1 MYQCE
6 QIGNKLLAPQVEE
19 ELLKYIVENPVAVGE
34 KIPNEYELARLFG
47 VGRSTVREAV
57 KGLVSAGVLEVRRG
71 SGTYV
76 ISTKRQAED
85 PLGLSKAEDQYRQT
99 LDLLE
104 VRLMLEPEIAA
115 KAAARATA
123 EDKRRIRQLCDEVEE
138 LYVRGVNHLEKD
150 VAFHEYIA
158 KTSGN
163 RVVEN
168 LIPLIASAVIAFG
181 ELTDRAL
188 MRETIETHRAI
199 SDAIADNDPAG
210 ARYAMIMHLNYNRQK
225 ILGLLKDR
233 EKV

>member
-57 KGLVSAGVLEVRRG
+57 KGLVTAGVLEVRRG

-76 ISTKRQAED
+76 ISTRRQEED
-85 PLGLSKAEDQYRQT
+85 PLGLSRAKDQYKQT

-115 KAAARATA
+115 KAAALATA
-123 EDKRRIRQLCDEVEE
+123 EDKRMIRELCDAVEALCLKGE
-138 LYVRGVNHLEKD
+138 NHLEKD

-163 RVVEN
+163 HVVET
-168 LIPLIASAVIAFG
+168 LIPLIAKAVVAFG

-188 MRETIETHRAI
+188 IRETIETHRAI
-199 SDAIADNDPAG
+199 SDAITNNDPNG

-225 ILGLLKDR
+225 ILALLKDR
-233 EKV
+233 ENI